1 MVSRLTDPKKY
12 TGSHKL
18 RFDTET
24 GKGLGKAGRVDIAQ
38 NATLGYVTGFK
49 VGGQVEGKVQN

>member
-1 MVSRLTDPKKY
+1 MTDTSRY

-18 RFDTET
+18 RFDKET
-24 GKGLGKAGRVDIAQ
+24 GKGLGKAGRVDVAQ

-49 VGGQVEGKVQN
+49 VGGQVEGKV